1 MTLSLDE
8 FLRRFCLHILPV
20 RFVKIRLYG
29 LLANR
34 GRDGRIERA
43 RQFIGAPPAET
54 SPAQAETPVND
65 ERFTPRHPAETS
77 PAQAETPTEAAN
89 VKPQLTCVHCG
100 WVRVRLLA
108 VIQPMRFTPKSP
120 TAADTS

>member
-1 MTLSLDE
+1 M
-8 FLRRFCLHILPV
+8 HILPA
-20 RFVKIRLYG
+20 RFVKIRHYG

-43 RQFIGAPPAET
+43 RQLIGEPPAET
-54 SPAQAETPVND
+54 P
-65 ERFTPRHPAETS
+65 

-100 WVRVRLLA
+100 SVRLRLLA